1 MKKAEFM
8 EFISNVSKES
18 KVQYMLANNDGD
30 FTFLETSEFVQTYA
44 DEPSTIASYVKSSDL
59 NLDCDYIRLGTY
71 YDEAKEADSL
81 EDLFT
86 DEEVT
91 EYFSE
96 LADALTDST
105 GESDD
110 ELDGILIELEA

>member
-1 MKKAEFM
+1 MKKSEFM
-8 EFISNVSKES
+8 EFISNVLKES
-18 KVQYMLANNDGD
+18 KVQYMLDNNDGNIEV
-30 FTFLETSEFVQTYA
+30 LETSEFVQTYA

-71 YDEAKEADSL
+71 YDEAQEADSL

-91 EYFSE
+91 DYFSE
-96 LADALTDST
+96 LADTL
-105 GESDD
+105 DD
-110 ELDGILIELEA
+110 DLDEFDGVLIELEA